1 MADAVKNDRQ
11 SGHLIIVP
19 HAQRGVSL
27 WSDIQA
33 ETQDWVGAA
42 VQALYAALLQ
52 QPLSPRLTKL
62 VQEIEAHPKGTQ
74 RGR

>member
-19 HAQRGVSL
+19 HVWRDDSL

-33 ETQDWVGAA
+33 KTQDGIEAA
-42 VQALYAALLQ
+42 LQAMYAALLQ
-52 QPLSPRLTKL
+52 
-62 VQEIEAHPKGTQ
+62 
-74 RGR
+74 